1 MKTHIFQ
8 AHTMASAVA
17 QVKVH
22 LGPDALILGTRTVRT
37 GGLFNLSKRKLVE
50 ITAACEPGAEPA
62 KFHGSEQPAP
72 PGQPMAS
79 NRVSLPSMDVP
90 SWLEQDKPIG
100 PTRPAG
106 RDTRLSGD
114 RLGSVRAAEAPAKT
128 HSPQRLSSLFESLVS
143 THIAESLAKEL
154 LRDLPE
160 DLDPG
165 SPTDSNPLLSRIE
178 RMIPTAGPIQP
189 GLAGKPRIVSFIGPT
204 GVGKTTTIAKL
215 AAQYKLQRN
224 TSVALLTI
232 DTYRIAA
239 VDQLRTYA
247 DIIDVPFSV
256 VLTPDQ
262 LSEQLTRLS
271 DYSLVF
277 IDTTGRSPN
286 NHLRLA
292 ELRSFHQVLGS
303 HQTHLV
309 LSATAAYRQIATA
322 IEKFSPLGIDQ
333 LLLTKLDEVVCL
345 SPVLNIFADLAS
357 RSEGPPIPLSYVT
370 VGQDVPDDIEVASS
384 RGLAIRI
391 LGEHRA

>member
-1 MKTHIFQ
+1 M
-8 AHTMASAVA
+8 
-17 QVKVH
+17 
-22 LGPDALILGTRTVRT
+22 
-37 GGLFNLSKRKLVE
+37 VE
-50 ITAACEPGAEPA
+50 ITAACESGAEPT
-62 KFHGSEQPAP
+62 KFHG
-72 PGQPMAS
+72 PGQPAAS
-79 NRVSLPSMDVP
+79 NRVSLPSMDLP
-90 SWLEQDKPIG
+90 GWLEQDTPIS
-100 PTRPAG
+100 PTRLAG
-106 RDTRLSGD
+106 RGTRLSGD
-114 RLGSVRAAEAPAKT
+114 PLASVRTAEPHAKNP
-128 HSPQRLSSLFESLVS
+128 SPQHLSSLFESLVS
-143 THIAESLAKEL
+143 AHIAESLAEQL

-160 DLDPG
+160 NLDPT
-165 SPTDSNPLLSRIE
+165 STIDLNPLLGRIE
-178 RMIPTAGPIQP
+178 KMIPTAGPIQP
-189 GLAGKPRIVSFIGPT
+189 GLPGKPRIVSFIGPT

-256 VLTPDQ
+256 VLTPEQ
-262 LSEQLTRLS
+262 LAEQLTRLS

-277 IDTTGRSPN
+277 IDTTGRSPG

-333 LLLTKLDEVVCL
+333 LLLTKLDEAVCL
-345 SPVLNIFADLAS
+345 SPVLNIFADLAA
-357 RSEGPPIPLSYVT
+357 RSERPAIPLSYVT

-384 RGLAIRI
+384 RGLAVRI
-391 LGEHRA
+391 LGEHRG